1 MLRLSRAKSPHPGF
15 EQYPV
20 KNDCSFDVPPV
31 RSRSPA
37 GPACRCGQAPGAV
50 QATGFYAQFFAKAFG
65 PPRIVPADTGHDG
78 AQILARFRPPINAVS
93 GLRLSHGSGSQR
105 RAPCTRNGLE
115 IGFVAQ
121 AVGAIIHAGDNSKHS
136 HHIGREMTFLSLTK
150 LTGATSDASIVGGN
164 VSFLMRAPSG

>member
-1 MLRLSRAKSPHPGF
+1 MYHPFAPVVRQDRPAVAAKLRVPCKRLGF
-15 EQYPV
+15 I
-20 KNDCSFDVPPV
+20 
-31 RSRSPA
+31 
-37 GPACRCGQAPGAV
+37 V
-50 QATGFYAQFFAKAFG
+50 QLFAKAFG

-78 AQILARFRPPINAVS
+78 AQILARFRPPINVVS

-105 RAPCTRNGLE
+105 RTPCTRNGLE